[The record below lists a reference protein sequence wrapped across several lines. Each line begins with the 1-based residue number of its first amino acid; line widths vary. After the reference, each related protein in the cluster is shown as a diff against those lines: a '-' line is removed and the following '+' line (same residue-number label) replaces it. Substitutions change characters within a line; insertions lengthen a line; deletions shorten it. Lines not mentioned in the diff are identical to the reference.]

1 MAPSNQ
7 QQTAALQRRGSH
19 GRQSSG
25 DPTGLHLEGRNSKK
39 SCIEPDVHYTV
50 FLRLP
55 FTRGDFVDPL
65 PVDWDA
71 AKDKALWKIISR
83 ASNSK
88 DLNWDELS
96 TKFQVT
102 LPFLLQQAAWLYE
115 RHFAQVR
122 AQMKKVGASN
132 APSPVPSSGSGPI
145 AGGIAMKRLGSG
157 GSRAPSALSTRSKE
171 SAVQKSDGSAPST
184 PRPGGAL
191 SRTISKETVTQ
202 SRHFLPGGSRHPLS
216 KSIRSPK
223 PSQKPEQAQKIADDE
238 ALVEDGENKSR
249 LPQSSDDSSSESS
262 SESEHLGGRSQMF
275 RRMPRF
281 SKRLGAQKGDAAGD
295 DDDEVDDEPAFL
307 PLNNEGT
314 SANQDPSATLR
325 NPPDAGE
332 RIMVRQQQKPSTHR
346 THSQPQQHHHQRAE
360 SLGSSESSTAAGGP
374 QSQRAPGPLSPRHRA
389 ELAKLSPRLQRGAS
403 DGTPSMGSSFSDLDD
418 TSVTQSALE
427 EALLSNIQNGRMGSR
442 MSSISQALR
451 GGSRQV

>member
-1 MAPSNQ
+1 MPHFCED
-7 QQTAALQRRGSH
+7 LG
-19 GRQSSG
+19 
-25 DPTGLHLEGRNSKK
+25 
-39 SCIEPDVHYTV
+39 TV
-50 FLRLP
+50 
-55 FTRGDFVDPL
+55 
-65 PVDWDA
+65 A
-71 AKDKALWKIISR
+71 
-83 ASNSK
+83 
-88 DLNWDELS
+88 
-96 TKFQVT
+96 
-102 LPFLLQQAAWLYE
+102 
-115 RHFAQVR
+115 
-122 AQMKKVGASN
+122 N
-132 APSPVPSSGSGPI
+132 AGE
-145 AGGIAMKRLGSG
+145 

-184 PRPGGAL
+184 PRPGGMPAL
-191 SRTISKETVTQ
+191 RSS
-202 SRHFLPGGSRHPLS
+202 PLT

-403 DGTPSMGSSFSDLDD
+403 DGTPSMGSSFSDLDGALNSST
-418 TSVTQSALE
+418 TS
-427 EALLSNIQNGRMGSR
+427 
-442 MSSISQALR
+442 LR
-451 GGSRQV
+451 SGYDRILPNR